1 MQFTEIIKMANYKKW
16 LDNELEFIKN
26 NQDVLNDEL
35 LATKLSEMTGQ
46 TITRSMI
53 RRQRRKLEI
62 KKKRGRPRKE
72 AVTQIS
78 GDTNG

>member
-1 MQFTEIIKMANYKKW
+1 M
-16 LDNELEFIKN
+16 DNELEFIKN

-46 TITRSMI
+46 TITRIMI